1 MATNLPGLDVGPTGS
16 KALSVE
22 ATAAPPAEYPLISLQ
37 LLIDY
42 WQRWLQSS
50 DLALP
55 LILFV
60 SMVDRAAW
68 RLD

>member
-1 MATNLPGLDVGPTGS
+1 MATNLPGIDVGPTGS

-42 WQRWLQSS
+42 WQRRPQSS
-50 DLALP
+50 DLVLP
-55 LILFV
+55 LILFIR
-60 SMVDRAAW
+60 MVGRAA
-68 RLD
+68 